1 MASSK
6 IFSRDFVLGFFA
18 QFAFS
23 SVFCILIPTLPIY
36 LSRKGISE
44 AEIGVLIG
52 TFSVFSLVCRPL
64 VGRGL
69 LRIPER
75 TFMMAGAFL
84 YTLSS
89 IAYLL
94 APPFWPFL
102 VVRIIQGIGL
112 AFFSTASFTFIAN
125 ISPDAH
131 RGQSLGYFY
140 LAINIAFVLGPYFGM
155 LIINL
160 LNFPTLFLVCAGLS
174 LCSLLITVKLGRREG
189 MIVDQSSHAP
199 SLFSREAF
207 PPAMMA
213 FMVNIIWGA
222 LTAFFPLYALSHGI
236 TNPGIFFGVL
246 AIIHVLGR
254 SLGGKI
260 FDLYRR
266 EKVILPCLIAY
277 VIAMSILTFSS
288 TLYMF
293 ILVAVIWGVGNA
305 FLYPTLVAYAL
316 ELAGSARGPAMGTF
330 TAVAD
335 LGSGM
340 GSVIMGIILQLTNFT
355 TMFLSLALIGLM
367 NLGYFHFIVHKRSV
381 KRYANLRIPM

>member
-1 MASSK
+1 MAISK

-23 SVFCILIPTLPIY
+23 SVFCTLIPTLPIY

-69 LRIPER
+69 LIIPER

-112 AFFSTASFTFIAN
+112 AFFSTAAFTFIAN

-189 MIVDQSSHAP
+189 MTVDQSSHAS

-381 KRYANLRIPM
+381 KRYANL